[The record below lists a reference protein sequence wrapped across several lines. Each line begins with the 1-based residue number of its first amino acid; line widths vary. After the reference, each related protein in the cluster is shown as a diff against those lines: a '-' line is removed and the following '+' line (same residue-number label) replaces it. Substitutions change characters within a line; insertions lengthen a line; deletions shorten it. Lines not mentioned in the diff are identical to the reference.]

1 MPRET
6 VHYDRAH
13 ALAAQLLGV
22 EAALDVDEID
32 GVAKRELLQ
41 TRALVESTLAVA
53 DALRELAGAGRQ
65 ELRNAVDDVR
75 RDLRDATYCSGGFG
89 L

>member
-65 ELRNAVDDVR
+65 ELRNAVD
-75 RDLRDATYCSGGFG
+75 YCSGGFG